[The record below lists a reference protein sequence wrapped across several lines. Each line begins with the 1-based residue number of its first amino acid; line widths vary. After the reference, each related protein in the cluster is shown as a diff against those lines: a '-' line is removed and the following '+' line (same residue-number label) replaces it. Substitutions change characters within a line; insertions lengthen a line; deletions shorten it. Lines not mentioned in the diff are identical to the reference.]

1 MKKIKACVLGERD
14 IIRIF
19 GAYSF
24 DVFPVLDTLAFN
36 LKLHELLKE
45 ALYDIY
51 IITETFIVQ
60 LNKENAAL
68 IQDLKPVILSIP
80 TNQGSTS
87 TARNTLSDLIRKAVG
102 IDLLSSEKG
111 AV

>member
-14 IIRIF
+14 FIRIF

-24 DVFPVLDTLAFN
+24 EVFPVQDAQSFN
-36 LKLHELLKE
+36 QKLHELLKE

-51 IITETFIVQ
+51 IITETYIVQ
-60 LNKENAAL
+60 LNKENTSL
-68 IQDLKPVILSIP
+68 VQELKPVILSIP
-80 TNQGSTS
+80 SNQGSTS

>member
-24 DVFPVLDTLAFN
+24 DLFPVVDALTFN
-36 LKLHELLKE
+36 QKIHELLKE
-45 ALYDIY
+45 AQYGIY
-51 IITETFIVQ
+51 IVTETFIVL
-60 LNKENAAL
+60 LNKENTAL
-68 IQDLKPVILSIP
+68 IQDVKPVILSIP

-111 AV
+111 AE

>member
-24 DVFPVLDTLAFN
+24 DLFPVLDAFAFN
-36 LKLHELLKE
+36 QKIHELLKE

-51 IITETFIVQ
+51 IVTETFIVQ
-60 LNKENAAL
+60 LNKENTSL
-68 IQDLKPVILSIP
+68 IHDLKPVILSIP